1 MKKVRKEKTSKEKK
15 ATKKVPDYE
24 IQEFDHP
31 AQVSMYFGFTPIKT
45 PRISKED
52 FSVSKSFHDDT
63 ENKDPLCENCLEKS
77 AVLRNYTDGG
87 LSSLPHPLL
96 IEYSKPILG
105 SNSHK
110 KKNLS
115 EVGLEILG
123 LSGSIAEA
131 MAIRTAASIL
141 EDEGYENLE
150 LRLNCI
156 GDKDSIADFEKALH
170 NYVRKNIND
179 MPADLRKAV
188 KKDVFTLCNSQEKA
202 WEKWSSEAPKA
213 MNFLSESSR
222 QYFKE
227 VLEFVEALGFPYSIS
242 YGLIGNPRFCS
253 HTLFEIV
260 SETNSGPI
268 VLARGFRYGR
278 ISKKVGLKRELPS
291 LGVSLAYKPK
301 NENTKKSS
309 KGLPKPKFYLMQIG
323 YAAKLKALNVIES
336 LRKAKISVIHSVAKD
351 KLTSQMSYAENQNIT
366 HIILIGQKEALE
378 DSVMVRNVST
388 RSQETVPIPELS
400 AYLKKL
406 SK

>member
-1 MKKVRKEKTSKEKK
+1 MKKAKKEENIKERPVKK
-15 ATKKVPDYE
+15 NTPDYE
-24 IQEFDHP
+24 SHEFDHP
-31 AQVSMYFGFTPIKT
+31 AHVSMYFGFTPIKT

-52 FSVSKSFHDDT
+52 FSVSKYFHDDPQ
-63 ENKDPLCENCLEKS
+63 NKDPLCESCLEKS
-77 AVLRNYTDGG
+77 AVLRNYAEGG
-87 LSSLPHPLL
+87 MSSLPHPLL

-105 SNSHK
+105 GNSHK
-110 KKNLS
+110 KKNFS
-115 EVGLEILG
+115 EIGLEILG

-131 MAIRTAASIL
+131 IAIRTAVSIL

-156 GDKDSIADFEKALH
+156 GDKDSIADFERALH
-170 NYVRKNIND
+170 TYVRKNMNEI
-179 MPADLRKAV
+179 PADLRKAV
-188 KKDVFTLCNSQEKA
+188 KKDIFALCHSQEKS
-202 WEKWSSEAPKA
+202 WEKWRNEAPKA

-227 VLEFVEALGFPYSIS
+227 VLEFVESLGFPYSIS
-242 YGLIGNPRFCS
+242 YGLIGNPKFCS
-253 HTLFEIV
+253 HTIFEII
-260 SETNSGPI
+260 SETNSGSV

-301 NENTKKSS
+301 SETTRKSS

-336 LRKAKISVIHSVAKD
+336 LRKAKIPVIHSVAKD
-351 KLTSQMSYAENQNIT
+351 KLTSQMSYAENQSIS

-400 AYLKKL
+400 GYLKKL

>member
-1 MKKVRKEKTSKEKK
+1 MKNNKKEEKTKEKTVVKK
-15 ATKKVPDYE
+15 TPDYE
-24 IQEFDHP
+24 MYEFDHP
-31 AQVSMYFGFTPIKT
+31 AQVSMYFGFIPIKT
-45 PRISKED
+45 PRISKDD
-52 FSVSKSFHDDT
+52 FSVSKSFHDNT
-63 ENKDPLCENCLEKS
+63 ESKDPLCESCLEKS
-77 AVLRNYTDGG
+77 AILRNYSEGG

-96 IEYSKPILG
+96 IEYTKPVHGG
-105 SNSHK
+105 SSHK

-115 EVGLEILG
+115 EIGLEILG

-131 MAIRTAASIL
+131 IAIRTSASIL

-156 GDKDSIADFEKALH
+156 GDKDSVADFEKALH
-170 NYVRKNIND
+170 TFVRKNMNEI
-179 MPADLRKAV
+179 PADLRKAV
-188 KKDVFTLCNSQEKA
+188 KKDIFLLCTSQEKA
-202 WEKWSSEAPKA
+202 WEKWRNEAPKA
-213 MNFLSESSR
+213 MNFLSEASR
-222 QYFKE
+222 QHFKE
-227 VLEFVEALGFPYSIS
+227 VLEFVESLGFPYSIS
-242 YGLIGNPRFCS
+242 YSLIGNPKFCS
-253 HTLFEIV
+253 HTIFEIV

-268 VLARGFRYGR
+268 ALAKGFRYGR
-278 ISKKVGLKRELPS
+278 ISKKVGLKRELQS
-291 LGVSLAYKPK
+291 LGISLAYKPK
-301 NENTKKSS
+301 SEVVKKSPR
-309 KGLPKPKFYLMQIG
+309 GLPKPKFYLMQIG

-336 LRKAKISVIHSVAKD
+336 LRKAKIPVIHSVAKD